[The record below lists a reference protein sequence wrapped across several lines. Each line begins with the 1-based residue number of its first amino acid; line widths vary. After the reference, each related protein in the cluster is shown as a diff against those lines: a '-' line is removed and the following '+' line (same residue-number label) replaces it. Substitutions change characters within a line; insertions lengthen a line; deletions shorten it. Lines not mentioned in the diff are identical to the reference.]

1 MAGRL
6 RGADGERGALSLM
19 IVVLVA
25 ALVLLAG
32 FVVDGSAQLAA
43 DENAQALAQEAARA
57 GATSV
62 DASTAYR
69 NGSFVVDPQLA
80 ASAAAGYLSSA
91 GYGDYKVFVVSN
103 SEIRVRVTVSEPTK
117 FLSVVGIRSV
127 TSTGWATAS
136 LVTGVTGGT

>member
-1 MAGRL
+1 MAGRV

-19 IVVLVA
+19 IIVLVA

-32 FVVDGSAQLAA
+32 FVVDGSSQLAA

-80 ASAAAGYLSSA
+80 ATAAASYLATS
-91 GYGDYKVFVVSN
+91 GYGNYKVFVVSN
-103 SEIRVRVTVSEPTK
+103 SEIRVRVTVTEPTK
-117 FLSVVGIRSV
+117 FLSVIGIDRVS
-127 TSTGWATAS
+127 STGWATAS